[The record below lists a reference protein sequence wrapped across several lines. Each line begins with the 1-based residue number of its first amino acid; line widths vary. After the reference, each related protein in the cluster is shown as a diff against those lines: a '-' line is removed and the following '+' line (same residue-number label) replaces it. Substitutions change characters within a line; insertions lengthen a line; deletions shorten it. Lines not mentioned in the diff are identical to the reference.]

1 MWSIGELWWVFMEF
15 FQVFDMEDGVNEVHV
30 RGKLKFVVYRGGLFN
45 DGEWTEPLVREFLGQ
60 ALFGF
65 KAFGGKP
72 DFVSYFELDI
82 ASVFIGL
89 LGLLFLGSFE

>member
-1 MWSIGELWWVFMEF
+1 MEC
-15 FQVFDMEDGVNEVHV
+15 FQVFDVENRVDTTHV
-30 RGKLKFVVYRGGLFN
+30 RWKFKFVVNRGGLFN

-72 DFVSYFELDI
+72 DFVPYFECDI
-82 ASVFIGL
+82 SSVFIGF